1 MESIFLGCFLFG
13 FLMVVAS
20 VALGFA
26 HLALPGLEGGAH
38 AGNGLGHV
46 GHGGAHGHA
55 GHAGGH
61 AEPGAHDGAVHH
73 SLPIWNVSSLL
84 AFLMWFG
91 AGGYAAMQWLDLPA
105 LVALLPA
112 TALGAAG
119 AVIVSLFLRLV
130 LKGETRMDPRAYRM
144 EGTLA
149 RVTAA
154 IPEGGTGEII
164 FSKAQT
170 RRGEGARSIDG
181 RPIARGE
188 EVVVL
193 DYQRGIALVQRWQDF
208 IADDGREAELAPL
221 PAAGTRHPAPGLAAA
236 PERLEKET

>member
-1 MESIFLGCFLFG
+1 
-13 FLMVVAS
+13 

-26 HLALPGLEGGAH
+26 HMALPGLDGGF
-38 AGNGLGHV
+38 HV
-46 GHGGAHGHA
+46 DHGGANATGLHA
-55 GHAGGH
+55 NGGLHAGGGDT
-61 AEPGAHDGAVHH
+61 GAHGGGHH
-73 SLPIWNVSSLL
+73 GLPIWNVSSLL

-119 AVIVSLFLRLV
+119 AMIISLFLRLV
-130 LKGETRMDPRAYRM
+130 FKGETRMDPGQYRM

-149 RVTAA
+149 RVTVT
-154 IPEGGTGEII
+154 IPAGGTGEIV
-164 FSKAQT
+164 FSKGQT

-193 DYQRGIALVQRWQDF
+193 DYQRGIALVQTWQDF
-208 IADDGREAELAPL
+208 RASA
-221 PAAGTRHPAPGLAAA
+221 
-236 PERLEKET
+236 